1 MSYSNIMF
9 SIPIAAGCRNH
20 CNVPDCGRDHIVWSS
35 PSFANII
42 VKYLILDYV
51 YYLMPPTGV
60 WCAWWLGYC
69 ISNCCQ
75 FNYSSRSSSSSRD
88 AGTSELG
95 WGGPL
100 SARVA
105 TWVVVCTL
113 RSMRTALLLL
123 RRTSSAEL
131 HSAASPLSSCQH
143 LRSFHRY
150 VHDRCYVQSELAN
163 SSNIVRKDG
172 TQRLSVDLIW

>member
-1 MSYSNIMF
+1 
-9 SIPIAAGCRNH
+9 
-20 CNVPDCGRDHIVWSS
+20 
-35 PSFANII
+35 
-42 VKYLILDYV
+42 
-51 YYLMPPTGV
+51 MPPTGV
-60 WCAWWLGYC
+60 WCAWWLGFC

-75 FNYSSRSSSSSRD
+75 FNYSSRSSSNRD
-88 AGTSELG
+88 ARTSELG

-123 RRTSSAEL
+123 RRTSSADL

-150 VHDRCYVQSELAN
+150 VHDRCYVQCGCGAFLQYSEKRRN
-163 SSNIVRKDG
+163 STI
-172 TQRLSVDLIW
+172 SVDLIWLNKVVKSQFLLRAIRNIELSSQWYYIRRFLFSPYAFI